1 MAASAV
7 VQVEWRTV
15 LAELWARDI
24 VAAYRTKKDI
34 VRFKIGEGGFINV
47 PPKQPITP
55 DETFTDLE
63 SEGVTLPNGGIV
75 EFNNGSPTVTGAGT
89 NFSADVSPGDWFKP
103 GPEPEISGDPYSAG
117 EPGTEEDIWGQVLS
131 VVLATQITL
140 TAKYAGTTHLFAE
153 ARDGRTASEPLFTFR
168 KTLGAGEVLF
178 NSANPAITEVTTNV
192 GSLEA
197 NADQLGNPPEFF
209 ELALFDENGVMVCYC
224 TFDEVTKISGVQ
236 LVTIIDLVY

>member
-7 VQVEWRTV
+7 VQVDWRTV

-24 VAAYRTKKDI
+24 VAAYRTKGDI

-55 DETFTDLE
+55 DENFTDLQ
-63 SEGVTLPNGGIV
+63 SEGATLPSGGTV
-75 EFNNGSPTVTGAGT
+75 EFNNGSPTVEGSGT
-89 NFSADVSPGDWFKP
+89 NFSVDVSIGDWIKP
-103 GPEPEISGDPYSAG
+103 GPELAVSGDPYSAG
-117 EPGTEEDIWGQVLS
+117 EPGSEEDLWGEVQS
-131 VVLATQITL
+131 VDSPTQITL
-140 TAKYAGTTHLFAE
+140 VANYAGTTHLFAE

-178 NSANPAITEVTTNV
+178 NSVNPAITEVTTNV
-192 GSLEA
+192 GALEA

-209 ELALFDENGVMVCYC
+209 ELALFDENGVMVAYC
-224 TFDEVTKISGVQ
+224 TFDEATKISGVQ
-236 LVTIIDLVY
+236 LVTILDLVY